1 MSTDLRYPI
10 GADVLPVSTTPAER
24 AARIEAIAALPAE
37 LHAAVGDLT
46 EAQVDTPYRP
56 GGWTVRQVVHHIAD
70 SHANA
75 YIRFKLALTE
85 NDPVIKPY
93 DEARWAELAD
103 SGLPIE
109 NSLRLT
115 EALHKRWST
124 VLRSLVPADFAR
136 TFQHPE
142 RGSLSLDA
150 ALASYVWHGRHHT
163 AHITELRKR
172 EGW

>member
-10 GADVLPVSTTPAER
+10 GPDVAPVSTSPEER
-24 AARIEAIAALPAE
+24 AARIDAIASLPAE
-37 LHAAVGDLT
+37 LSAAVRGLT
-46 EAQVDTPYRP
+46 EAQLDSPYRA
-56 GGWTVRQVVHHIAD
+56 GGWKVRQLVHHVAD

-85 NDPVIKPY
+85 NNPTIKPY

-103 SGLPIE
+103 SSLPIE

-115 EALHKRWST
+115 EALHKRWAT
-124 VLRSLVPADFAR
+124 VLRSLAPADFAR

-142 RGSLSLDA
+142 RGSLTLDA

>member
-10 GADVLPVSTTPAER
+10 GPDVAPVSTTPAER
-24 AARIEAIAALPAE
+24 AARIDAIASLPAE
-37 LHAAVGDLT
+37 LHAAVRGLT
-46 EAQVDTPYRP
+46 EAQLDTPYRA
-56 GGWTVRQVVHHIAD
+56 GGWRVRQVVHHIAD

-85 NDPVIKPY
+85 NNPVIKPY

-103 SGLPIE
+103 NSLPIE
-109 NSLRLT
+109 NSLRLV
-115 EALHKRWST
+115 EALHKRWAT
-124 VLRSLVPADFAR
+124 VLRSLAPADFAR

-142 RGSLSLDA
+142 RGSQTLDV

-163 AHITELRKR
+163 AHITALRKR